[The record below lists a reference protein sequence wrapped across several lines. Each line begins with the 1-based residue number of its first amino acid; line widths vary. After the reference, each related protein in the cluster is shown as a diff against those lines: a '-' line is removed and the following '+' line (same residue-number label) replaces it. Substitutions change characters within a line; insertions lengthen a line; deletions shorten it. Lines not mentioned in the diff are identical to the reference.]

1 MALKLRG
8 DTWWYEFRIK
18 GRRYRGSCLTK
29 DEQQAKE
36 FHDLTKAK
44 VWRSRALKEP
54 ERHTV
59 DEAVERFTKLTE
71 NKRSYNDD
79 KRYAA
84 WWTQE
89 LRSLGVKML
98 DEVTPDIVEQVIK
111 RDLSRVTRR
120 GKPPTA
126 ATVNRKIAFLRA
138 VVNMA
143 AREWLWLQSAPKFRL
158 LDGEVERHRFLK
170 PDEVIRL
177 VRALPAPYGDM
188 ALFAVSTGLRQS
200 NVFRLKWSNVDLA
213 LRKITFPL
221 EVMKNGQPFSC
232 PMTDTAAAVLRS
244 WVGRHD
250 EYVFV
255 TENGP
260 VTWLNR
266 VVWVKALKEAGLENL
281 RWHDLRHTWA
291 SLMRQSGVGLADLQ
305 ELGGWRSQN
314 MVQRYAHMNVDHLR
328 DAASRMDSILGGR
341 SGHKLA
347 TAA

>member
-18 GRRYRGSCLTK
+18 GKRYRGSCLTK

-36 FHDLTKAK
+36 FHDLTKASI
-44 VWRSRALKEP
+44 WRARALKEP

-59 DEAVERFTKLTE
+59 NEAIERFESLSE
-71 NKRSYNDD
+71 NKRSYADD

-84 WWTQE
+84 WWKE
-89 LRSLGVKML
+89 KFASAGIKML
-98 DEVTPDIVEQVIK
+98 DDVTPDAVDEIVRTE
-111 RDLSRVTRR
+111 LTRVTRR
-120 GKPPTA
+120 GRNPTP

-138 VVNMA
+138 MVNMA
-143 AREWLWLQSAPKFRL
+143 SREWLWMERAPLFRL
-158 LDGEVERHRFLK
+158 LPGEVERHRFLR

-177 VRALPAPYGDM
+177 VKALPEPYGDM

-213 LRKITFPL
+213 QRKITFPQ
-221 EVMKNGQPFSC
+221 EVMKNGLPFSC
-232 PMTDTAAAVLRS
+232 PMTDTAVAVVRG

-255 TENGP
+255 TKNGP

-266 VVWVKALKEAGLENL
+266 AVWLDALEKSGLQNL

-328 DAASRMDSILGGR
+328 EAASRMDGILGGR
-341 SGHKLA
+341 VGHRLA